1 MPIYEYICKKCGAIS
16 EKIHGMNETPR
27 VKCEECGGASERKI
41 SSGAVIFKGSG
52 FYITDYGKKS
62 QVPEKDKGQPKGK
75 KKEGAPSAPAMSTRP
90 LPKLST
96 DPD

>member
-1 MPIYEYICKKCGAIS
+1 MPIYEYTCKKCEAVI
-16 EKIHGMNETPR
+16 EKIHGMNENPR
-27 VKCEECGGASERKI
+27 VKCEKCGGTAQRKI
-41 SSGAVIFKGSG
+41 SSGAVIFNGSG

-62 QVPEKDKGQPKGK
+62 QMPEKSPASPKGK
-75 KKEGAPSAPAMSTRP
+75 PAGAPAAPAVSKRP

>member
-1 MPIYEYICKKCGAIS
+1 MPIYEYICKKCGVVS
-16 EKIHGMNETPR
+16 EQIHGMSETPR
-27 VKCEECGGASERKI
+27 VKCEKCGGVSERKI

-52 FYITDYGKKS
+52 FYTTDYGKKS
-62 QVPEKDKGQPKGK
+62 QLSETGTATTQGK
-75 KKEGAPSAPAMSTRP
+75 KKGAPAPAMSTRP